1 MYILK
6 NALKSVARIKGRSVL
21 IGIVV
26 LIIATSSCVALS
38 IKNSA
43 SSLVESY
50 KNENEIESKQEDEN
64 EISQNF
70 GMDSGKKLSD
80 MGTNNKQMSSGEI
93 GNMKGSDI
101 RNTFA
106 NNTNY
111 VDKINA
117 IINIKTVGELVVIGV
132 VLTLISSSISMVFIA
147 RYSPLKIL
155 SNRT

>member
-1 MYILK
+1 MCSFI
-6 NALKSVARIKGRSVL
+6 
-21 IGIVV
+21 
-26 LIIATSSCVALS
+26 

-70 GMDSGKKLSD
+70 GMNSGKLSD
-80 MGTNNKQMSSGEI
+80 MGTNNKQMPPSELS
-93 GNMKGSDI
+93 NMKGADI

>member
-1 MYILK
+1 MKKKAVLMQFIVESFIVTFVSIL
-6 NALKSVARIKGRSVL
+6 LGIL
-21 IGIVV
+21 IGS
-26 LIIATSSCVALS
+26 LISVPVANTLL
-38 IKNSA
+38 K
-43 SSLVESY
+43 
-50 KNENEIESKQEDEN
+50 NEIESKQEDEN

-70 GMDSGKKLSD
+70 GMDSGKLSD
-80 MGTNNKQMSSGEI
+80 MGTSNKQMPPSEPS
-93 GNMKGSDI
+93 NMKGADI

-117 IINIKTVGELVVIGV
+117 IINIKTIGELVLIGV
-132 VLTLISSSISMVFIA
+132 VLTLISSSISMIFIA

>member
-64 EISQNF
+64 KISQNF

-80 MGTNNKQMSSGEI
+80 VGTNNKQMSSGEI

-101 RNTFA
+101 RNTFE
-106 NNTNY
+106 
-111 VDKINA
+111 
-117 IINIKTVGELVVIGV
+117 IIQI
-132 VLTLISSSISMVFIA
+132 M
-147 RYSPLKIL
+147 
-155 SNRT
+155 